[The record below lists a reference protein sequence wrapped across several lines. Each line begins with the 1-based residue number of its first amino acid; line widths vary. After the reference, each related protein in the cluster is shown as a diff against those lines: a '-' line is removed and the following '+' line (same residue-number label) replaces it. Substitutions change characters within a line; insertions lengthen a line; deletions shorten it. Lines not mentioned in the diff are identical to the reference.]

1 MTGDSAAR
9 GIREIDPKGTI
20 GLINSENYPP
30 YARPPLSKALW
41 KGEEQI
47 EDIDLETSEIDLDMY
62 LGRTIKEIDLTN
74 KKAYDDKGNEYNYQ
88 KLLIATGGT
97 PKKLPNIEEPGIIY
111 YRNLSDYKKL
121 RKIVDKHNNFA
132 IIGGGFIGSEIAAG
146 IKIYK
151 PESKITMIF
160 PENGIG
166 GLIFPNKLSNFLNKY
181 YQEKNIKVFS
191 GELVANITKDNNDF
205 LVKTKSGKKFKFDAV
220 VAGLGIIPDT
230 ELLKGTDIEVDDG
243 IIVNKYLET
252 NIVDVYAAGDIARHY
267 NKILNKSLRVEHEDN
282 ALNMGKIVGQNMA
295 GQKNIFEQLTYFY
308 SDLFEYGYEAVGI
321 LDSKLEIVESWKEP
335 FEEGIIYYL
344 KEGIVVGVLLW
355 NVWEKV
361 DEARK
366 LISEHKPFTSEVL
379 KTKIQF

>member
-9 GIREIDPKGTI
+9 SIREIDPKGTI
-20 GLINSENYPP
+20 GLISSENYAP

-41 KGEEQI
+41 KGEEEI
-47 EDIDLETSEIDLDMY
+47 EDIDLGTSEINLDMY
-62 LGRTIKEIDLTN
+62 LGRTIKKIDLTN

-88 KLLIATGGT
+88 KLLITTGGT

-121 RKIVDKHNNFA
+121 RKIVDKHNNFG

-151 PESKITMIF
+151 PESKVTMIF

-181 YQEKNIKVFS
+181 YQKKGIKVFS

-205 LVKTKSGKKFKFDAV
+205 FVKTKSGKKFKFDAV
-220 VAGLGIIPDT
+220 VAGLGIVPDT
-230 ELLKGTDIEVDDG
+230 GLLKETDIEVDDG

-252 NIVDVYAAGDIARHY
+252 NIVDVYAAGDVARY
-267 NKILNKSLRVEHEDN
+267 YSKILNKSLRVEHEDN
-282 ALNMGKIVGQNMA
+282 AFNMGKIVGQNMA
-295 GQKNIFEQLTYFY
+295 GQKKIFEQLTYFY

-366 LISEHKPFTSEVL
+366 LISEHNPFTSEVL